1 MYICVYVYLYVYLC
15 IYIYIYIIFFRFFSI
30 IVYDKIMNMVSYA
43 IQ

>member
-1 MYICVYVYLYVYLC
+1 MYTYMCICVY
-15 IYIYIYIIFFRFFSI
+15 IIIFFRFFSI